1 MPRTVK
7 IAISLPQELLQGIER
22 ERRATGE
29 TRSQFFRR
37 SVKALLGSKRELE
50 EQYIRGYRQHP
61 ETEEEI
67 ALAESTARRSL
78 VENPWDEGAEE

>member
-37 SVKALLGSKRELE
+37 SVKALLGRKRELE
-50 EQYIRGYRQHP
+50 DQYIRGYRQHP

-67 ALAESTARRSL
+67 VLAESTARRSL
-78 VENPWDEGAEE
+78 AANPWDEGAEE